1 MPTATEV
8 RESIEKNF
16 ASYLAELEQVGAVWD
31 KKPAGAAEG
40 EDAWCAREV
49 AEHIAS
55 SGPFFGAG
63 IAQAIGVD
71 GPTPARMAFPTHA
84 EAVSETKRTHALLMD
99 VAAKVT
105 DEHIGQEVDHPRLG
119 KQTIGSVL
127 GIVAHHLTD
136 HAGQLKTLRGG

>member
-1 MPTATEV
+1 MTTASEIK
-8 RESIEKNF
+8 ESIDKNF
-16 ASYLAELEQVGAVWD
+16 ASYVAELEQSGDVWES
-31 KKPAGAAEG
+31 KPEGGSEG
-40 EDAWCAREV
+40 EAAWCAREV
-49 AEHIAS
+49 AEHIAG

-84 EAVSETKRTHALLMD
+84 EAVSETKRTHGLLMD
-99 VAAKVT
+99 VVAKVT
-105 DEHIGQEVDHPRLG
+105 DEHMGQEVDHPRLG

-127 GIVAHHLTD
+127 GIVSHHLTD

>member
-1 MPTATEV
+1 MPTANEI
-8 RESIEKNF
+8 RESIDKNF
-16 ASYLAELEQVGAVWD
+16 ASYFAELEQVGPVWD
-31 KKPAGAAEG
+31 KKPEGGAEG

-49 AEHIAS
+49 AEHIAG

-71 GPTPARMAFPTHA
+71 GPTPARMSFPTHS
-84 EAVSETKRTHALLMD
+84 EAVSETKRTHGLLMD
-99 VAAKVT
+99 VVAKVT
-105 DEHIGQEVDHPRLG
+105 DEHVSQEIDHPRLG
-119 KQTIGSVL
+119 KQTIGGVL